1 MAHFTFNSV
10 TIWLSLGILA
20 AVVEVLSPLFG
31 FIFITVAAFLA
42 ALLAVFGA
50 SVSVQLVAFAAT
62 LLLLLLI
69 VRPRVVARLAPA
81 RGVPSRTDG
90 LLGQRGRVVEVVD
103 PVLGTGRVIV
113 AGHDWAARSD
123 SGIPIGADVIIRRAD
138 GVVLEVEKAV

>member
-123 SGIPIGADVIIRRAD
+123 AGIPIGADVIIRRAD